1 MRAANLAKTFV
12 LVGSLSVG
20 VWSCNK
26 SGGSNAGTGGTA
38 GYGETG
44 GVGMGRGGNGT
55 GTGGASSGTG
65 GASTGTGGAS
75 SGTGGTTTVQPDA
88 FEIDGTWSYLG
99 PSDMP
104 HSLEISNGA
113 MVYADEAGQWTSNWT
128 ITEYDNGLHHFQVV
142 FESGTGTYLPVGQN
156 MSGSY
161 VLNSPILTVQLAN
174 GLGSYPP
181 VQSPG
186 ACTEG
191 STFIPDCRLYVKQN

>member
-44 GVGMGRGGNGT
+44 GVGMGRGGNG
-55 GTGGASSGTG
+55 
-65 GASTGTGGAS
+65 TGTGGAS

-161 VLNSPILTVQLAN
+161 VLNSPILTVQLAS
-174 GLGSYPP
+174 GLGSYAP

-186 ACTEG
+186 SCAEG
-191 STFIPDCRLYVKQN
+191 STFIPDCRVYMKQE

>member
-26 SGGSNAGTGGTA
+26 SSGSNAGTGGTA
-38 GYGETG
+38 GHGE
-44 GVGMGRGGNGT
+44 
-55 GTGGASSGTG
+55 TG

-75 SGTGGTTTVQPDA
+75 TGTGGTTAVQPDA
-88 FEIDGTWSYLG
+88 FEVDGTWVYLG

-104 HSLEISNGA
+104 HTLKISNGS
-113 MVYADEAGQWTSNWT
+113 MVYVDVDGQWSSNWT
-128 ITEYDNGLHHFQVV
+128 IKEYDNGLHHFQVV

-156 MSGSY
+156 MSGTY
-161 VLNSPILTVQLAN
+161 DLNGPILTVQLAN

-181 VQSPG
+181 LQSAG
-186 ACTEG
+186 SCTDG
-191 STFIPDCRLYVKQN
+191 STFIPDCRVYVSQN